1 MKGIA
6 FKQTLLALVLAGCT
20 ASAYAMTV
28 SHMTS
33 DTHPS
38 TGQAI
43 TGSGSFSSAASDTDD
58 LDPDDSSLPVSNVLP
73 PSDPP
78 STVGTGS
85 SGISP
90 VPEASDSA
98 MMLAGLM
105 LLGGVLRK
113 RGKRL

>member
-28 SHMTS
+28 SHMTAAS
-33 DTHPS
+33 QPS
-38 TGQAI
+38 TGQAM
-43 TGSGSFSSAASDTDD
+43 TSSGSFGSAASDTDD
-58 LDPDDSSLPVSNVLP
+58 LDPDDPSLPVSNVLP

-78 STVGTGS
+78 STVS
-85 SGISP
+85 SSTSP

-105 LLGGVLRK
+105 LLGGGLRK